1 MKKYEL
7 TTNTKMY
14 LGKKLFQIRALI
26 AFGNVEAGELG
37 GWLEKKEN
45 LSQEGD
51 CWVTGNGRVTGNSR
65 VTGNGRVTDNGIVT
79 GNGRVS
85 GNGRVTGNGIVTGNG
100 WVSGNGRVSGKGI
113 VTDNGIVT
121 GNGWVS
127 GNGRVSGKG
136 IVTDNG
142 IVTGNGWV
150 TDNEDIAYV
159 RGFGSEYR
167 PTTFFR
173 CEDGKIRTQ
182 CGCFYG
188 TIDEFRK
195 QVKETH
201 EDSKFAKEYLMIAD
215 LMELHFE

>member
-65 VTGNGRVTDNGIVT
+65 
-79 GNGRVS
+79 
-85 GNGRVTGNGIVTGNG
+85 
-100 WVSGNGRVSGKGI
+100 
-113 VTDNGIVT
+113 
-121 GNGWVS
+121 
-127 GNGRVSGKG
+127 
-136 IVTDNG
+136 
-142 IVTGNGWV
+142 VTGNGWV